1 MTENE
6 GLLAG
11 IARKEITPPAGRMM
25 GGYGDRVEPAQGAH
39 DPLWGQVL
47 ILNDGAETLCLIVLD
62 LLTVDQAFT
71 ESFRKAVGE
80 TTNIPP
86 EHVQLI
92 CTHTHGAPL
101 GFRPLAPEDATDP
114 VRDEIAHMRKDVHQ
128 ILLEAVQEAQRDLQ
142 PVRLRVGVVQR
153 TGICT
158 NRLRP
163 EGPMDDAISAL
174 ALQTL
179 EAESSPLAVL
189 VNFTCHP
196 TVLSHRNLLF
206 TSDYPHY
213 VRQSLQAQYGS
224 DLAVFFTNGAC
235 GDVSTRFTRQEK
247 TFEEAERIGSLVGTA
262 AYQALQNA
270 QEVETPSLQVRQFTV
285 DMPVKDL
292 PSLEEAQQEYEKT
305 REAVE
310 ALDRETAGEGDI
322 RLVETEFH
330 GARAN
335 LKLVKYGFLQNNT
348 AEVDLITLGDVAL
361 VAIPGEMF
369 VSLGLAIKRQSPFTR
384 TIILGYANDAIGYIP
399 SREAYQEKG
408 YEARRTLFAAGAGEY
423 LVDQIEQQ
431 LRNIKES
438 KS

>member
-1 MTENE
+1 
-6 GLLAG
+6 
-11 IARKEITPPAGRMM
+11 
-25 GGYGDRVEPAQGAH
+25 
-39 DPLWGQVL
+39 
-47 ILNDGAETLCLIVLD
+47 
-62 LLTVDQAFT
+62 
-71 ESFRKAVGE
+71 
-80 TTNIPP
+80 
-86 EHVQLI
+86 
-92 CTHTHGAPL
+92 
-101 GFRPLAPEDATDP
+101 
-114 VRDEIAHMRKDVHQ
+114 
-128 ILLEAVQEAQRDLQ
+128 
-142 PVRLRVGVVQR
+142 
-153 TGICT
+153 
-158 NRLRP
+158 
-163 EGPMDDAISAL
+163 
-174 ALQTL
+174 
-179 EAESSPLAVL
+179 
-189 VNFTCHP
+189 
-196 TVLSHRNLLF
+196 LLF